1 MQTGVLAVLLAGV
14 FGFFSPSLQGRLRS
28 VLEARPWL
36 VWIAPPVLTAVFVA
50 ASLMAHAFTPALTLG
65 VLAYTMA
72 PVLCIYRAGAGVAKK
87 PGLLDFTAILLL
99 WMPIEAGLGAS
110 LVPRPAQGFLHSVA
124 YGVAILLGLTLFL
137 CFRSFPGM
145 KYNLPRCRR
154 DWWLPLAGYVALAP
168 VLMAIGIPIGFLAMP
183 HWPVRSAGAMTA
195 GFGIIF
201 SATAVP
207 EEILFRSLIQN
218 LLMLRFGATGR
229 TLVAASVIFGLAHID
244 NGPQAFPNWR
254 YAILATIAALAY
266 GKVFQKSSTV
276 LSSAGLHAMVD
287 WTKHFIF

>member
-14 FGFFSPSLQGRLRS
+14 FGFFSVSLQGRLRS
-28 VLEARPWL
+28 VLERRPWL
-36 VWIAPPVLTAVFVA
+36 VWIAPLLLTGVFAGASFLVA
-50 ASLMAHAFTPALTLG
+50 AFSPALTLG
-65 VLAYTMA
+65 VLAYSTA
-72 PVLCIYRAGAGVAKK
+72 PVLCIYRAGAGAAKK
-87 PGLLDFTAILLL
+87 PGLLDFGAILLL
-99 WMPIEAGLGAS
+99 WMPIEVGLGAS
-110 LVPRPAQGFLHSVA
+110 LVPRPAQGFLHSVI

-145 KYNLPRCRR
+145 KCNLPRCRR
-154 DWWLPLAGYVALAP
+154 DWWLPLAGFAALAP
-168 VLMAIGIPIGFLAMP
+168 VLMVIGIPIGFLTLP
-183 HWPVRSAGAMTA
+183 HWPVRSAGAMAA
-195 GFGIIF
+195 GAGIIF

-229 TLVAASVIFGLAHID
+229 TLILASVIFGLAHID

-254 YAILATIAALAY
+254 YAILATVAGWAY

-276 LSSAGLHAMVD
+276 FSSAGLHAMVD